1 MSNQKYNVQT
11 ILLGEDED
19 KDLMKIECFSNR
31 RDEISVRI
39 WPDNSPNSVEL
50 ISLDKST
57 AIKLAKILR
66 TEINKIQS

>member
-31 RDEISVRI
+31 RDEISVR
-39 WPDNSPNSVEL
+39 
-50 ISLDKST
+50 
-57 AIKLAKILR
+57 LAKILR